1 MSSPATQFKYKWI
14 GESTFFKSLILYL
27 FCADP
32 AKLGCPCLPEGHAS
46 MSFHVNAATTDGKTD
61 MLKVLAKGNNYY
73 YPKNYGQGEC
83 AAWDTGKNP
92 SCLPESPLDW
102 CNKEW

>member
-1 MSSPATQFKYKWI
+1 MSSPARQFKWI

-32 AKLGCPCLPEGHAS
+32 AKSGCPCLPEGHAS

-61 MLKVLAKGNNYY
+61 MLKVLAGGNNYY

-83 AAWDTGKNP
+83 AAWDTGLNP
-92 SCLPESPLDW
+92 SCHTDPPRDW
-102 CNKEW
+102 CKNEW

>member
-1 MSSPATQFKYKWI
+1 MSSPARQFKI

-32 AKLGCPCLPEGHAS
+32 AKPGCPCLPEGHAS

-61 MLKVLAKGNNYY
+61 MLKVLAGGNNYY

-83 AAWDTGKNP
+83 VAWDTERIPLCHVK
-92 SCLPESPLDW
+92 SPPDW
-102 CNKEW
+102 CKDKW